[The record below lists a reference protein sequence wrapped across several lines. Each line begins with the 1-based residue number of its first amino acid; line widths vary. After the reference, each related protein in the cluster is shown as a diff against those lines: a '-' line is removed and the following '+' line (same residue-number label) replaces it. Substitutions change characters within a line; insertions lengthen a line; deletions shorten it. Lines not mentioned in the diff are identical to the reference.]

1 MKLGKIFFIL
11 TLFGILVLIFLA
23 QIPHKQS
30 GTIRSIKYSENKIT
44 IELENKTLI
53 LFYSQPLDLEVG
65 GEITFQGKQEI
76 YRTKK
81 QIIVDKIWKKV

>member
-11 TLFGILVLIFLA
+11 TLFGILGLIFLA
-23 QIPHKQS
+23 QIPNKQT
-30 GTIRSIKYSENKIT
+30 GTIRSIKYSENRIT

-53 LFYSQPLDLEVG
+53 LFYSQPLNLEVG
-65 GEITFQGKQEI
+65 DEITFQGKQEI
-76 YRTKK
+76 YRAKK